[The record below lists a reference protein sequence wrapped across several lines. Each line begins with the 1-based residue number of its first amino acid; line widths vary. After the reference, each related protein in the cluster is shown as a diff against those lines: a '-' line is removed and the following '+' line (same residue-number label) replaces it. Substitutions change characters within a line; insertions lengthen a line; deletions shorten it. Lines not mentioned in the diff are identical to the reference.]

1 MLSLILHNILHST
14 FKTVKKKLSEGY
26 NIMLTDNGGNAE
38 IEQFCILA
46 RSQGKKSRACAALI
60 QQVVYL
66 NCLVCESIFSKFC
79 HLLLS

>member
-1 MLSLILHNILHST
+1 
-14 FKTVKKKLSEGY
+14 
-26 NIMLTDNGGNAE
+26 MLTDNGGNAE